1 MWDSLVERVQ
11 EFFFNMLVSAINSLL
26 GTTANIFEKSIDN
39 VQSGIVET
47 PEQFSPTLV
56 EALRLIS
63 ETAVMPVAGLI
74 LTYVFCYEIYIL
86 LTERNRGN
94 EFDTG
99 QVFFLIFKAAVIILL
114 ISNSFDLT
122 LAFFDLS
129 QWMINQIPVGSL
141 SVTDIFQTGIT
152 DGLEEGEIGTALTL
166 LIVAL
171 IAMVFAFFIAGIIYL
186 VAWSRMITIMLYIS
200 ISPLPFATLMNRD
213 WVGSI
218 GQNYLKQLVALML
231 QGFFMIICLVVYAG
245 LIEKVSVL
253 IIDEGATVYGIL
265 LMLVSMGVLALML
278 TRTHTL
284 AKSVLGA
291 FL

>member
-129 QWMINQIPVGSL
+129 QWMINQISVGSL

-284 AKSVLGA
+284 AKSVLGVI
-291 FL
+291 

>member
-284 AKSVLGA
+284 AKSVLGVI
-291 FL
+291 

>member
-63 ETAVMPVAGLI
+63 ETAVMPVAGII

-284 AKSVLGA
+284 AKSVLGVI
-291 FL
+291 

>member
-11 EFFFNMLVSAINSLL
+11 EFFLNMLVSAINSLL

-86 LTERNRGN
+86 VTERNRGN

-114 ISNSFDLT
+114 ISNSFDIT

-200 ISPLPFATLMNRD
+200 ISPLPFATLINRD

-231 QGFFMIICLVVYAG
+231 QGFFMIVCLVVYAG

-284 AKSVLGA
+284 AKSVLGVI
-291 FL
+291 

>member
-171 IAMVFAFFIAGIIYL
+171 IRMVFAFFIAGIIYL

-284 AKSVLGA
+284 AKSVLGVI
-291 FL
+291 

>member
-74 LTYVFCYEIYIL
+74 LTYVFCYDIYIL

-284 AKSVLGA
+284 AKSVLGVI
-291 FL
+291 

>member
-1 MWDSLVERVQ
+1 
-11 EFFFNMLVSAINSLL
+11 
-26 GTTANIFEKSIDN
+26 
-39 VQSGIVET
+39 
-47 PEQFSPTLV
+47 
-56 EALRLIS
+56 
-63 ETAVMPVAGLI
+63 MPVAGLI

-99 QVFFLIFKAAVIILL
+99 QVFFLIFKAAVIIIILL

-166 LIVAL
+166 LIVLIVAL

-253 IIDEGATVYGIL
+253 IIDEGAYGLRHITN
-265 LMLVSMGVLALML
+265 VGFNGSSRIDVNSY
-278 TRTHTL
+278 TYF
-284 AKSVLGA
+284 S
-291 FL
+291 